1 MIKSLRNRLL
11 VRTLIALVLIVG
23 ANRLVSHQLSSAY
36 VMEAAETGMAL
47 ILARCDTEGRQGQSA
62 FRSCARAATEQ
73 AFFEHLA
80 LNLTACPLPDRSQAS
95 NFVLPPIC
103 GQLLADR
110 SAVHWQAAS
119 IDGATGLQR
128 AETVHDTTR
137 WLLFRASQASA
148 DVVPVANAIVDAE
161 ADMVVLVRH
170 DDISGFLHKIW
181 DMRDWIFIY
190 VVPLTFVGV
199 VGMTWVMLEQLMK
212 PLRQMQNTITTFS
225 SSNLDRPVSLA
236 NPYREFSGVM
246 AAFDDL
252 RGRLHTSFTQ
262 SQRFAADASHEL
274 RTPLTILRGHVEQ
287 AIDGLPAGSD
297 TQVQLRVIEDEIS
310 RLVGVTDKLLL
321 LSRVDAEAV
330 HLTREPLDLSEW
342 MQELVAD
349 VEGFEPN
356 LKVTADIAP
365 GVIWHCDSQLVR
377 QLVHNLFT
385 NAVNYNISGGWVH
398 FQLRAASGWL
408 TLTLENPAQDF
419 TPEHEAKAFDRFY
432 RGSASRTR
440 KIDGQGLGLSLC
452 REIAH
457 LHGGELTL
465 TALRKGTGAEP
476 SVVCAKLR
484 APLMAVASIP
494 GPS

>member
-36 VMEAAETGMAL
+36 VMEAVEAGMAL
-47 ILARCDTEGRQGQSA
+47 ILARCDDEGRQGQSA

-73 AFFEHLA
+73 VFFEHLA
-80 LNLTACPLPDRSQAS
+80 LNLTACPLPGRSQAA
-95 NFVLPPIC
+95 VTALPPLC

-110 SAVHWQAAS
+110 TAIDWQAAS
-119 IDGATGLQR
+119 MEGATGVER
-128 AETVHDTTR
+128 AETVHDMKR

-148 DVVPVANAIVDAE
+148 DVVPVDAE
-161 ADMVVLVRH
+161 SDMVVLVRH

-190 VVPLTFVGV
+190 VVPLTFVGI

-212 PLRQMQNTITTFS
+212 PLRQMQDTITAFS
-225 SSNLDRPVSLA
+225 SSNLDQPVSVA
-236 NPYREFSGVM
+236 NPYREFSGLM
-246 AAFDDL
+246 GAFDDL
-252 RGRLHTSFTQ
+252 RSRLHASFTQ

-287 AIDGLPAGSD
+287 AIDALPAGSD
-297 TQVQLRVIEDEIS
+297 TQVHLRVIEDEIT

-321 LSRVDAEAV
+321 LSSVDAEAL
-330 HLTREPLDLSEW
+330 HLTREPLDFSEW
-342 MQELVAD
+342 MQELVSD
-349 VEGFEPN
+349 VEGFEPS

-365 GVIWHCDSQLVR
+365 GIIWQCDSQLVR

-385 NAVNYNISGGWVH
+385 NAVNYNVSGGWVH
-398 FQLRAASGWL
+398 FQLCASSGWM
-408 TLTLENPAQDF
+408 TLTLENPAPDF
-419 TPEHEAKAFDRFY
+419 TTEQEAKAFDRFY

-440 KIDGQGLGLSLC
+440 NIDGQGLGLSLC

-457 LHGGELTL
+457 LCVF
-465 TALRKGTGAEP
+465 R
-476 SVVCAKLR
+476 
-484 APLMAVASIP
+484 
-494 GPS
+494 

>member
-23 ANRLVSHQLSSAY
+23 ANRLVSNQLSRAY
-36 VMEAAETGMAL
+36 VMEAVEAGMAL
-47 ILARCDTEGRQGQSA
+47 ILARCDDEGRQGQSA
-62 FRSCARAATEQ
+62 FRSCARTATEQ
-73 AFFEHLA
+73 VFFEHLA
-80 LNLTACPLPDRSQAS
+80 LDLTACPLPRQAS
-95 NFVLPPIC
+95 AFPTLPPIC

-110 SAVHWQAAS
+110 TVIDWRAAS
-119 IDGATGLQR
+119 TDGATGLQR
-128 AETVHDTTR
+128 AETVRDATR
-137 WLLFRASQASA
+137 WLLFRATPTSA
-148 DVVPVANAIVDAE
+148 DVAAAAPVA
-161 ADMVVLVRH
+161 VLVRH
-170 DDISGFLHKIW
+170 DDIMGFLANIW
-181 DMRDWIFIY
+181 GMRDWIFIY
-190 VVPLTFVGV
+190 VVPLSFLGI
-199 VGMTWVMLEQLMK
+199 VGMTWVMMEQLMT
-212 PLRQMQNTITTFS
+212 PLRQMQNTITAFS
-225 SSNLDRPVSLA
+225 SSNLDRPVSVT

-252 RGRLHTSFTQ
+252 RGRLHASFMQ

-297 TQVQLRVIEDEIS
+297 TQVQLRVLEDEIS

-330 HLTREPLDLSEW
+330 HLTLEPLDLSQW
-342 MQELVAD
+342 MQELVSD
-349 VEGFEPN
+349 VEGFEPS

-365 GVIWHCDSQLVR
+365 GIIWHCDSQLVR

-385 NAVNYNISGGWVH
+385 NAVNYNVSGGWVH
-398 FQLRAASGWL
+398 FQLRASAGWL

-465 TALRKGTGAEP
+465 TAVRTVEGAEP
-476 SVVCAKLR
+476 SVVCARLR
-484 APLMAVASIP
+484 APLMALASIS

>member
-11 VRTLIALVLIVG
+11 ARTLIALVLIVG
-23 ANRLVSHQLSSAY
+23 ANRFVSHQLSSDY
-36 VMEAAETGMAL
+36 VMEAVETGMAL
-47 ILARCDTEGRQGQSA
+47 VLARCDDEGRQGQSA
-62 FRSCARAATEQ
+62 FRRCARGATEQ
-73 AFFEHLA
+73 VFFEHLA
-80 LNLTACPLPDRSQAS
+80 LDLTACSLSGQAY
-95 NFVLPPIC
+95 NYALQPPIC
-103 GQLLADR
+103 GKLLADR
-110 SAVHWQAAS
+110 SAIDWQAAA

-128 AETVHDTTR
+128 AEMVQDTTR
-137 WLLFRASQASA
+137 WLLYRAHQPSVEVAGTSA
-148 DVVPVANAIVDAE
+148 TNV
-161 ADMVVLVRH
+161 VVLVR
-170 DDISGFLHKIW
+170 DDNISGFLHKIW

-190 VVPLTFVGV
+190 VVPLTFLGI
-199 VGMTWVMLEQLMK
+199 VGMTWVMMEQLMT
-212 PLRQMQNTITTFS
+212 PLRQMQNTITAFS

-252 RGRLHTSFTQ
+252 RGRLHASFMQ

-287 AIDGLPAGSD
+287 AIDALPAGSD

-321 LSRVDAEAV
+321 LSRVDAEAL
-330 HLTREPLDLSEW
+330 HLTLEPLDLSEW
-342 MQELVAD
+342 MQELVSD
-349 VEGFEPN
+349 VEGFEPS

-365 GVIWHCDSQLVR
+365 GITWHCDSQLVR

-385 NAVNYNISGGWVH
+385 NAVNYNVSGGWVH

-419 TPEHEAKAFDRFY
+419 TPEQEAKAFDRFY

-465 TALRKGTGAEP
+465 TAARKGTGTEP
-476 SVVCAKLR
+476 NVVCARLR
-484 APLMAVASIP
+484 APLMAVASRT
-494 GPS
+494 